1 MLPERASRAPF
12 NELGRFV
19 YLSGRNMGIKLVL
32 SKLVKFPVKGEI
44 NDEKGNKQAVHFT
57 LTCERRQPE
66 DWKEV
71 FVEGEKLSV
80 GFAKIIKDW
89 SDVQDEEGKPVPYSP
104 EALDQLF
111 SIPGVAQLTYVAYVT
126 ESGVK
131 AKN

>member
-1 MLPERASRAPF
+1 MHLNFPSGAF
-12 NELGRFV
+12 
-19 YLSGRNMGIKLVL
+19 LSGRNMGIKIVL

-44 NDEKGNKQAVHFT
+44 NDENGNKQAVHFT
-57 LTCERRQPE
+57 LTCERHPAE
-66 DWKEV
+66 AWKGI

-80 GFAKIIKDW
+80 GFAKITKDW
-89 SDVQDEEGKPVPYSP
+89 SDVQDADGKPLPYSA

-111 SIPGVAQLTYVAYVT
+111 SIPGVAQLTYVAYAT